1 MTLGEKL
8 ANARK
13 EKNITQ
19 EQLADY
25 LGVSRQSISKW
36 ESDIAYPETE
46 KLVRIS
52 ELFDCS
58 LDYLLKENVTE
69 KENKSDKDN
78 AQNPDTASQKVEAEN
93 AQKTAAPSYVF
104 SIDKFFNFNYE
115 YKSKRTICGVP
126 LVHINIGRGR
136 TAKGIVAIGFKAFGV
151 ISIGFLSIGVLA
163 FGLLA
168 LGFLGLGLLGVGVF
182 GFGTFAL
189 GFLSG
194 GAISVGIMSFGAISI
209 GVLSCGAVS
218 IGEFAVGAFAR
229 GHYFAYGDN
238 ATAMVALGATKADG
252 TLYTH
257 FTGIQND
264 FSGYDTHTVLSILEN
279 NVSSALKWL
288 MNTALS
294 IAGVK

>member
-8 ANARK
+8 AKGRK

-46 KLVRIS
+46 KLIRIS

-58 LDYLLKENVTE
+58 LDYLLKESITE
-69 KENKSDKDN
+69 KEEKTETSNTQESDSV
-78 AQNPDTASQKVEAEN
+78 TF
-93 AQKTAAPSYVF
+93 VF
-104 SIDKFFNFNYE
+104 SRNRIFNFNYE
-115 YKSKRTICGVP
+115 YKSKRTFCGVP
-126 LVHINIGRGR
+126 LVHINIGMGR
-136 TAKGIVAIGFKAFGV
+136 TAKGVVAIGFKSFGV
-151 ISIGFLSIGVLA
+151 ISIGLLSVGLLS

-182 GFGTFAL
+182 GFGAFAL

-194 GAISVGIMSFGAISI
+194 GAISVGIISFGAVSI
-209 GVLSCGAVS
+209 GVMSCGAVS
-218 IGEFAVGAFAR
+218 IGQFAVGAFAK
-229 GHYFAYGDN
+229 GHYFAFGDN

-252 TLYTH
+252 SLYTH
-257 FTGIQND
+257 FTGVQNN
-264 FSGYDTHTVLSILEN
+264 FSGYDIHTVLQILEN
-279 NVSSALKWL
+279 NVPSALKWL
-288 MNTALS
+288 MNMALS
-294 IAGVK
+294 IAGVQ

>member
-8 ANARK
+8 AKGRK

-25 LGVSRQSISKW
+25 LSVSRQSISKW

-69 KENKSDKDN
+69 KEEKKETFNM
-78 AQNPDTASQKVEAEN
+78 QEPDAVSV
-93 AQKTAAPSYVF
+93 SF
-104 SIDKFFNFNYE
+104 SINKIFNFHYE
-115 YKSKRTICGVP
+115 YKSKRTFCGVP

-136 TAKGIVAIGFKAFGV
+136 TAKGIVAIGFKSFGF
-151 ISIGFLSIGVLA
+151 ISIGLLSIGLLS

-168 LGFLGLGLLGVGVF
+168 LGFLGFGLLGVGVL

-194 GAISVGIMSFGAISI
+194 GAISIGIISFGAISI
-209 GVLSCGAVS
+209 GVMSCGAIS
-218 IGEFAVGAFAR
+218 IGQFAVGALAK
-229 GHYFAYGDN
+229 GHYFAFGDN

-257 FTGIQND
+257 FTGIQNN
-264 FSGYDTHTVLSILEN
+264 FSGYDTHTVPSVLEN
-279 NVSSALKWL
+279 NVPSGLKWL
-288 MNTALS
+288 MNMALS